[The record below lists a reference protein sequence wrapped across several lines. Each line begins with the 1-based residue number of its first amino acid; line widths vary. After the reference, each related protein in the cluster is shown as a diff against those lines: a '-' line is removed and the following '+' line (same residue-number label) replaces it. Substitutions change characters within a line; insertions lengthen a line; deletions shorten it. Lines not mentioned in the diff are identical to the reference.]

1 MSRSPPCWFRARPGF
16 RRVPA
21 EGASRLARAV
31 VVLLAATAA
40 GCDGGAE
47 PAPGNPLTAPVARP
61 APPARSSHS
70 LLARLHQAE
79 VLRGDE
85 GEGEPVQVTA
95 RAQPWWDG
103 ERLWFG
109 APGGGA
115 PVVLRDVPLQAGGEL
130 VLGMGLLPGSEPTPA
145 GAGGKY
151 TFRVA
156 IKRDGVR
163 TLVLEQ
169 ALELEGRVPG
179 EPVIERVVLS
189 GPSGPADVYLL
200 VRTLDAPEGLSPAWY
215 DVRLEQARVPAPDT
229 VQRVVSREPLL
240 DLRDPSDTGA
250 AVRASP
256 SPADGK
262 LVADTE
268 GDLLRQPVP
277 GDAVFLVDRSPGAR
291 LAFRVVE
298 SHEPVRDQ
306 GDVRFSV
313 RVDGEEVYSEV
324 LTGYPPTPS
333 PRRLVSLETPGG
345 GAADGQAANGQAPD
359 GQARVELL
367 ARWVDDDPTADRPAD
382 AVWVRSMLERVEIV
396 PRQDRDDGPNVL
408 LVVVD
413 TLRADHLDLYGY
425 ERETAPGLSGHA
437 AAGVVFERAMAP
449 SSWTVPS
456 MASLFTGQYAYT
468 HGLYDEYHWMLDPDV
483 PTLAE
488 TFREAGLS
496 TVCVM
501 SNPLLDDLNG
511 ALRGFEQVESVPLAN
526 AAQVNRAFL
535 DWLDGHLDE
544 RFFATVHYFDPHD
557 PYAAPGDAIGRF
569 LKPSFAER
577 ATPSLWKTLQRPVRR
592 TLRNGTEDTDAD
604 DLSDKQRS
612 QMARMEELY
621 DSEIAYWDQHF
632 AALLEELSAR
642 GALDDTILLVTSDH
656 GESFAEHGMLGHGR
670 DLHDELIHVPLVLL
684 NSGEAPGRR
693 DELVSLIDIA
703 PTLLRLAGVDGSVL
717 GGPPFVGRDLLRPET
732 PREFL
737 FAQTSHGERVMDGG
751 MLELQAVLTAEGGK
765 ALRVVGEDRLEIYE
779 TRRDPDERRPV
790 ELGAS
795 VNARLLRAL
804 DDWVTASRALAGW
817 EAGPGALDPDV
828 AAAMRALGYLK

>member
-1 MSRSPPCWFRARPGF
+1 MSRSSTCRFRGSPWFPWIS
-16 RRVPA
+16 A
-21 EGASRLARAV
+21 EGLSRGARAAV
-31 VVLLAATAA
+31 ALLATVSP
-40 GCDGGAE
+40 GCDGEVE
-47 PAPGNPLTAPVARP
+47 PAPVDPPPAPVARP

-70 LLARLHQAE
+70 LLAQLHRSE
-79 VLRGDE
+79 VLRGAQ
-85 GEGEPVQVTA
+85 GEGEPIHVTS
-95 RAQPWWDG
+95 RTQPWWDG
-103 ERLWFG
+103 DRLWFG
-109 APGGGA
+109 SPGGGA
-115 PVVLRDVPLQAGGEL
+115 PVVLRDVPLQEGAEL
-130 VLGMGLLPGSEPTPA
+130 VVGMGLMPGSEPAPA

-163 TLVLEQ
+163 TLVLEHP
-169 ALELEGRVPG
+169 LELEGRVPG
-179 EPVIERVVLS
+179 EPVIERVVLP

-215 DVRLEQARVPAPDT
+215 DVRLEQERVPAPDT
-229 VQRVVSREPLL
+229 VLRVVSREPLL
-240 DLRDPSDTGA
+240 DLADPDGMGSA
-250 AVRASP
+250 ARASP
-256 SPADGK
+256 APAERRVVDD
-262 LVADTE
+262 AQ

-277 GDAVFLVDRSPGAR
+277 SDAAFLVERTPGAR

-298 SHEPVRDQ
+298 SRDPVREQ
-306 GDVRFSV
+306 GDVRFAV
-313 RVDGEEVYSEV
+313 RVDGVEVYSEV
-324 LTGYPPTPS
+324 LMGNPPTPS
-333 PRRLVSLETPGG
+333 LRRLASL
-345 GAADGQAANGQAPD
+345 DAPD
-359 GQARVELL
+359 GGTTDAPAKVELI
-367 ARWVDDDPTADRPAD
+367 ARWVDEDHAPDQPAD
-382 AVWVRSMLERVEIV
+382 AVWVRPMVERVEAV

-425 ERETAPGLSGHA
+425 ERQTAPSLTARA
-437 AAGVVFERAMAP
+437 AQGVVFERAMAP

-511 ALRGFEQVESVPLAN
+511 ALRGFEQVESVPVAN

-535 DWLDGHLDE
+535 DWLDAHLDE

-557 PYAAPGDAIGRF
+557 PYAAPGDALGRF
-569 LKPSFAER
+569 LKPDFADR

-592 TLRNGTEDTDAD
+592 TLRNGSEDTGVD
-604 DLSDKQRS
+604 DLSDKERS
-612 QMARMEELY
+612 QVARMEELY
-621 DSEIAYWDQHF
+621 DSEIVYWDEHF

-642 GALDDTILLVTSDH
+642 GALDDTVLLVTSDH

-670 DLHDELIHVPLVLL
+670 DLHRELIHVPLVLL

-693 DELVSLIDIA
+693 DELVSLLDIA
-703 PTLLRLAGVDGSVL
+703 PTLLRLAGVDGSAL
-717 GGPPFVGRDLLRPET
+717 GGPPFVGRDLLRAEE

-751 MLELQAVLTAEGGK
+751 MLELQAVLTAGGGK
-765 ALRVVGEDRLEIYE
+765 ALRVAGEEQLEIYE
-779 TRRDPDERRPV
+779 TLGDPEEQRPV
-790 ELGAS
+790 ELGGA
-795 VNARLLRAL
+795 VHARLLRAL
-804 DDWVTASRALAGW
+804 DDWETASRALAGW
-817 EAGPGALDPDV
+817 ESGPGALDPDV

>member
-1 MSRSPPCWFRARPGF
+1 MA
-16 RRVPA
+16 
-21 EGASRLARAV
+21 
-31 VVLLAATAA
+31 VLLAAATA

-47 PAPGNPLTAPVARP
+47 PEPAPSDPPLAPSLRP
-61 APPARSSHS
+61 APPAQSSHS
-70 LLARLHQAE
+70 LLAQLHQAE
-79 VLRGDE
+79 VLRGTD
-85 GEGEPVQVTA
+85 GEGEAVQVTA

-103 ERLWFG
+103 DRLWFG

-115 PVVLRDVPLQAGGEL
+115 PVVLRDVPLQEGGEL
-130 VLGMGLLPGSEPTPA
+130 VVGMGLLPGSDPAPA

-163 TLVLEQ
+163 TLVLEHG
-169 ALELEGRVPG
+169 LELEGRVPG
-179 EPVIERVVLS
+179 EPVLERVVLP
-189 GPSGPADVYLL
+189 GPSGPADVYML

-215 DVRLEQARVPAPDT
+215 DVRLEQDRVPAPGA
-229 VQRVVSREPLL
+229 VQRVAGRESLL
-240 DLRDPSDTGA
+240 DLRDRDDTGA
-250 AVRASP
+250 SVRASP
-256 SPADGK
+256 SPADGQ
-262 LVADTE
+262 LVADAE

-277 GDAVFLVDRSPGAR
+277 GAAAFLVDRTPGAR

-298 SHEPVRDQ
+298 SHHPVRDQ
-306 GDVRFSV
+306 GDVRFVV

-324 LTGYPPTPS
+324 LTGFPPTPS
-333 PRRLVSLETPGG
+333 PRRLVSLGPPA
-345 GAADGQAANGQAPD
+345 GAAMDGQVAEGHAANGQAAD

-367 ARWVDDDPTADRPAD
+367 ARWVDDDRASDEPAD
-382 AVWVRSMLERVEIV
+382 AVWVRPMVERVETV

-425 ERETAPGLSGHA
+425 ERETAPGLTARA
-437 AAGVVFERAMAP
+437 AQGVVFERAMAP

-511 ALRGFEQVESVPLAN
+511 ALRGFEQVESVPVAN

-535 DWLDGHLDE
+535 DWLDAHLDE

-557 PYAAPGDAIGRF
+557 PYAAPGEAIGRF
-569 LKPSFAER
+569 LKPGFDDR
-577 ATPSLWKTLQRPVRR
+577 ATPTFWKTLERPVRR
-592 TLRNGTEDTDAD
+592 TLRNSPEGTGAEG
-604 DLSDKQRS
+604 LSDKERAQV
-612 QMARMEELY
+612 ARLEELY
-621 DSEIAYWDQHF
+621 DSEIVYWDEHF

-670 DLHDELIHVPLVLL
+670 DLHRELIHVPLVLL

-693 DELVSLIDIA
+693 DELVSLLDIA

-717 GGPPFVGRDLLRPET
+717 GGPPFVGRDLLRAEE

-751 MLELQAVLTAEGGK
+751 MLELQAVLTAGGGK
-765 ALRVVGEDRLEIYE
+765 ALRVAGEDQLEIYE
-779 TRRDPDERRPV
+779 TLGDPEEQRPV
-790 ELGAS
+790 ELGGA
-795 VNARLLRAL
+795 VHARLLRAL
-804 DDWVTASRALAGW
+804 DDWETASRALAGW